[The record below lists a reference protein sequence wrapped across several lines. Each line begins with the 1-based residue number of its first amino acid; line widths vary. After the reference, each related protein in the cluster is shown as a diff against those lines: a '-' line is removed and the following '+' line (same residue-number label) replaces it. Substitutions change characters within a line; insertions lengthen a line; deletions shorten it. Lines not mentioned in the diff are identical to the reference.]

1 MPKHTF
7 EKMTLREIKNLLKLL
22 NDQLQTIR
30 ENEKEFIEKEGKRR
44 LELRIDSI
52 LDRINYLKNLLKNKS
67 NGK

>member
-7 EKMTLREIKNLLKLL
+7 EKMTQREIKNLLQLL
-22 NDQLQTIR
+22 NDQLQSIR
-30 ENEKEFIEKEGKRR
+30 EYEKEFIEKEGRKR
-44 LELRIDSI
+44 LEQRIDSI

>member
-1 MPKHTF
+1 
-7 EKMTLREIKNLLKLL
+7 MTLREIKNLLKLL